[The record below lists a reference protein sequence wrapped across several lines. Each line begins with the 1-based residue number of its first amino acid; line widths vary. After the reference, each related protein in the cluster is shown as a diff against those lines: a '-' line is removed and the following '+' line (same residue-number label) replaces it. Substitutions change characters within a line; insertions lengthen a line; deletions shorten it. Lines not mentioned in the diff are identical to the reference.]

1 MISSIFLGLLL
12 QLVLSTP
19 AFAQYYTA
27 TSAASTAT
35 DTALASEMSVSSVF
49 ASLATATPQQ
59 QSGEGCGPG
68 EAGCQPTGNAGGAA
82 GADTTSFSL
91 SKGGLIAIIVVVV
104 VVAIFGSK
112 KLLMQWIFVLSINGL

>member
-1 MISSIFLGLLL
+1 MKSFIFLGLLL
-12 QLVLSTP
+12 QLALSTP
-19 AFAQYYTA
+19 AFAQYYTT
-27 TSAASTAT
+27 TSPASAAT
-35 DTALASEMSVSSVF
+35 DTALTPDMSASSVF

-59 QSGEGCGPG
+59 LSGEGCGPG

-82 GADTTSFSL
+82 GSDITSFSL

-112 KLLMQWIFVLSINGL
+112 ILLVQGISVLSINGL